1 MIGRDAPVPAAHN
14 ARVINLFSDTQTRP
28 TPEMRRAMAEA
39 EVGDEQLAEDP
50 TVNLLQ
56 QKAAALLGKEA
67 ALFLPSGTM
76 CNLIAVKTHTQP
88 GDLVIADKRCHIM
101 RAESGGAGLA
111 SGVLLELLD
120 GNRGIF
126 SAEQVEN
133 AIPKARSV
141 YHPHPTLLCVENTHN
156 YGGGSVWPIERL
168 REVAGVAR
176 RMGLKVHMDGAR
188 LFNAV
193 VATGVP
199 AGTYAAVA
207 DSVWIDLS
215 KGLGCPVGAVLAG
228 SRDFIDRAR
237 RYKHLFGGAMRQAGI
252 IAAAGVYAL
261 DRHIDRLADDH
272 ANAKRLAEGLAQLPR
287 VKLVYPADTNIIF
300 FQVDGYAPQ
309 DFAKAA
315 AERGVRFSAVGGG
328 VRGVTHL
335 DVTREQVERAISIVA
350 AML

>member
-1 MIGRDAPVPAAHN
+1 M
-14 ARVINLFSDTQTRP
+14 INLFSDTQTRP

-56 QKAAALLGKEA
+56 QKTAALLGKEA

-120 GNRGIF
+120 GDRGIF
-126 SAEQVEN
+126 SADQVEN

-168 REVAGVAR
+168 REVGAVAR
-176 RMGLKVHMDGAR
+176 KMGLSIHMDGAR

-193 VATGVP
+193 VASGV
-199 AGTYAAVA
+199 AAKDYAAVA

-228 SRDFIDRAR
+228 SHAFIDRAR

-252 IAAAGVYAL
+252 IAAAGVFAL
-261 DRHIDRLADDH
+261 DRNIDRIADDH
-272 ANAKRLAEGLAQLPR
+272 ANARRLAEGLSKLPR
-287 VKLVYPADTNIIF
+287 VKLVYPPSTNIVF
-300 FQVDGYAPQ
+300 FQVEGFSPT
-309 DFAKAA
+309 DFTQAA

-328 VRGVTHL
+328 IRGVTHL
-335 DVTREQVERAISIVA
+335 DVSHDQVEQAISILS